1 MMESEINKFDALYKQ
16 QKEGIIEFKGK
27 IVQCQADKIEIM
39 RDLAT
44 YEVNFATNPMN
55 KKQETLRSNLSGLL
69 NMVLDARV
77 KIG

>member
-1 MMESEINKFDALYKQ
+1 
-16 QKEGIIEFKGK
+16 
-27 IVQCQADKIEIM
+27 M

-55 KKQETLRSNLSGLL
+55 KKQKTLRSNLSGLL